1 MDRGYIYVNKNNFR
15 HNIDYLNN
23 LTGSELCIVVK
34 ANAYG
39 HGIDWTVNT
48 AIDSGVVWFAVATI
62 DEAILADPA
71 LNGGVGIAS
80 ISIASFP
87 SLSQELRRKIQVKK
101 KLIFTPN
108 G

>member
-15 HNIDYLNN
+15 HNINYLNN

-48 AIDSGVVWFAVATI
+48 AIAVSYTHLTLPTKA
-62 DEAILADPA
+62 
-71 LNGGVGIAS
+71 
-80 ISIASFP
+80 
-87 SLSQELRRKIQVKK
+87 
-101 KLIFTPN
+101 
-108 G
+108 

>member
-48 AIDSGVVWFAVATI
+48 AIVA
-62 DEAILADPA
+62 DNE
-71 LNGGVGIAS
+71 
-80 ISIASFP
+80 
-87 SLSQELRRKIQVKK
+87 
-101 KLIFTPN
+101 
-108 G
+108 